1 MKLNIIVANDFAH
14 VNGGAAQVA
23 LSSAIGLSER
33 GHDVTFLAA
42 VAPVSKSLRESKVNV
57 VLTGQCDIKND
68 PHRLRAATQGIWNLK
83 SSRMMARLLEQA
95 ELDRTVIHVHGW
107 TKALTSSI
115 IRAALK
121 YGAAVIVTL
130 HDYFYACPNG
140 GFFNF
145 PKKECCHLRPL
156 SAACLSENC
165 DRDGYS
171 EKLWRSARQV
181 VQNCF
186 GFRNSPLLSFITI
199 SDFSENIL
207 KDFVARGA
215 TTYRV
220 NSPSD
225 FEKEIPV
232 DVSANSR
239 FMSLGRLSPEKGLDL
254 LARAALELNCDVTFV
269 GEGPSRAEIQ
279 LVNPRAQITGWKSR
293 QEVKACLRSARCIVL
308 PSRWYEAQPMVIA
321 EAAALGIPAI
331 VADQCAGREM
341 VENNVTGFWFQSG
354 NWVDLRDKMALLG
367 DGGTTAQMGR
377 AAYQRHWKDP
387 FTLEKHLDRLELCY
401 GSALQNRRSKAH

>member
-1 MKLNIIVANDFAH
+1 M
-14 VNGGAAQVA
+14 A

-33 GHDVTFLAA
+33 GHDVTFFAA
-42 VAPVSKSLRESKVNV
+42 VSPVAESLRESSVNV
-57 VLTGQCDIKND
+57 VLTEQCDIKND
-68 PHRLRAATQGIWNLK
+68 PHRLRAMTQGIWNLK
-83 SSRMMARLLEQA
+83 SSRIMERLLERV
-95 ELDRTVIHVHGW
+95 ELDRTIVHIHGW
-107 TKALTSSI
+107 TKALSSSI
-115 IRAALK
+115 VRVALEH
-121 YGAAVIVTL
+121 GAAVIVTL

-156 SAACLSENC
+156 SGACLRENC
-165 DRDGYS
+165 DRDGYP
-171 EKLWRSARQV
+171 EKLWRSSRQV
-181 VQNCF
+181 VQNRL

-199 SDFSENIL
+199 SEFSENIL
-207 KDFVARGA
+207 TDFLPRGA

-225 FEKEIPV
+225 FDKETPV
-232 DVSANSR
+232 DVGANSQ

-254 LARAALELNCDVTFV
+254 LARAALELNCEVTFV

-279 LVNPRAQITGWKSR
+279 CVNPKAQITGWKSR

-341 VENNVTGFWFQSG
+341 VENNVTGFWFRSG
-354 NWVDLRDKMALLG
+354 DWVDLRDKMALLS
-367 DGGTTAQMGR
+367 DDGTTARMGR
-377 AAYQRHWKDP
+377 AAYECHWKDP
-387 FTLEKHLDRLELCY
+387 FTLDKHLDRLELCY
-401 GSALQNRRSKAH
+401 GSALQNRHSLKVH